1 MTSPAAAAPNA
12 APSTSAPS
20 VSSSSP
26 APKTSSAPGTSA
38 PSGVSANSAPSSA
51 GSANAPA
58 GNSAAALAD
67 QVAGQVSGQSPDSPT
82 DKTNAAAAKQAAE
95 EIRKFKLKING
106 REEEVDEQTLVR
118 KAQLASA
125 ADEKFREAAEMR
137 KSAEQFFETL
147 KTNPKAILMNPEFQ
161 QMIGFREIA
170 EEYLGGELKRELMDP
185 VQRELED
192 LRDFKRKQ
200 EEALKSQ
207 EQERLTKAQQQELQ
221 QLQQR
226 AMQEYDTKIT
236 EALQTSSIAKTP
248 EAVSRVVGLM
258 EKALTN
264 GYDLDPA
271 TAVAMV
277 QDQYRTDLQAMAGT
291 LDGEQLVKFFGDDII
306 KKLRKYDLTR
316 IKQQLEPA
324 PVAAPAPAPAAR
336 EPKQPSQNPGLRPN
350 EWLDRIA
357 QKAGV

>member
-1 MTSPAAAAPNA
+1 
-12 APSTSAPS
+12 
-20 VSSSSP
+20 
-26 APKTSSAPGTSA
+26 
-38 PSGVSANSAPSSA
+38 
-51 GSANAPA
+51 
-58 GNSAAALAD
+58 
-67 QVAGQVSGQSPDSPT
+67 VSGQEPQ
-82 DKTNAAAAKQAAE
+82 AKPQATEAE
-95 EIRKFKLKING
+95 KEAIRRHKLKVNG
-106 REEEVDEQTLVR
+106 REIEVDEVEVLR
-118 KAQLASA
+118 RAQLASA

-200 EEALKSQ
+200 EDALKSQ
-207 EQERLTKAQQQELQ
+207 EQERLTQTQQRELQ

-277 QDQYRTDLQAMAGT
+277 QDQYRSDLQAMTST

-306 KKLRKYDLTR
+306 KKLRKFDLTR

-324 PVAAPAPAPAAR
+324 PAAAPAPSPLAR
-336 EPKQPSQNPGLRPN
+336 EPKQPSQNQGLRPN

-357 QKAGV
+357 QKAGI

>member
-1 MTSPAAAAPNA
+1 
-12 APSTSAPS
+12 
-20 VSSSSP
+20 
-26 APKTSSAPGTSA
+26 
-38 PSGVSANSAPSSA
+38 
-51 GSANAPA
+51 
-58 GNSAAALAD
+58 
-67 QVAGQVSGQSPDSPT
+67 
-82 DKTNAAAAKQAAE
+82 
-95 EIRKFKLKING
+95 
-106 REEEVDEQTLVR
+106 
-118 KAQLASA
+118 
-125 ADEKFREAAEMR
+125 
-137 KSAEQFFETL
+137 
-147 KTNPKAILMNPEFQ
+147 MNPEFQ

-170 EEYLGGELKRELMDP
+170 EEFLGGELKRELMDP

-200 EEALKSQ
+200 EEARTNQ
-207 EQERLTKAQQQELQ
+207 EKERLTKAQQTELQ

-277 QDQYRTDLQAMAGT
+277 QEQYRTDLHAMAGT

-324 PVAAPAPAPAAR
+324 APTASAPAAPR
-336 EPKQPSQNPGLRPN
+336 EPKQTSSNQGLRPQ
-350 EWLDRIA
+350 EWLDRIT
-357 QKAGV
+357 QKAGL